1 MEYRFE
7 EDDEA
12 SRRCTWAVVVA
23 VVLAAT
29 IGTVLLV
36 RAAGKK
42 DDEKDREG
50 DPPAAT
56 AATAKTDAKDSAGKN
71 PATKEPSGAEAVKT
85 PAPTPAAAAATTAK
99 MPTPSPAAK
108 TPAPKTPEKA
118 PAKTPAPNPAA
129 KTPAR
134 PAGAGTAKTIEAG
147 QEAERAGD
155 LAAARAAYETA
166 LAAADVGDAR
176 ALVESRLGDV
186 MVKLVASQREMPEKV
201 DHAIVKGDLIALLA
215 RKYGTTTDLIATAN
229 NISNP
234 NSIQI
239 GDRLR
244 ILDHPKFEIEVSKS
258 ENWLLLKMNGKFFK
272 RYSVG
277 TGKFNRTPVGTF
289 KISDKEKNP
298 AWWKDNRQIP
308 FGDPEN
314 ILGTRWMKIVATG
327 DTPPAAGYG
336 IHGTWDNT
344 SLGQQSSAGCVRMA
358 NEDVEELF
366 MLVPEGTS
374 VTIFE

>member
-1 MEYRFE
+1 MDYRFE

-12 SRRCTWAVVVA
+12 SRRRTWAIVVA
-23 VVLAAT
+23 IVLAAT
-29 IGTVLLV
+29 IGTVLMV
-36 RAAGKK
+36 RAADKK
-42 DDEKDREG
+42 DGAKKPEAAPPAAETS
-50 DPPAAT
+50 PAAT
-56 AATAKTDAKDSAGKN
+56 AKDGAKTPGSRPSQKDAADKDKAKDDTAKTPAAPTPPAPPSAAKT
-71 PATKEPSGAEAVKT
+71 PKT
-85 PAPTPAAAAATTAK
+85 PPPAPTPAAK
-99 MPTPSPAAK
+99 TPS
-108 TPAPKTPEKA
+108 
-118 PAKTPAPNPAA
+118 
-129 KTPAR
+129 R
-134 PAGAGTAKTIEAG
+134 PTGAGTAKTIAAG

-155 LAAARAAYETA
+155 LAAARTAFETA
-166 LAAADVGDAR
+166 LAADDIGDSR
-176 ALVESRLGDV
+176 ALVESRLGDI

-234 NSIQI
+234 NNIQI

-244 ILDHPKFEIEVSKS
+244 IMDHPAFEIEVSKS
-258 ENWLLLKMNGKFFK
+258 ENWLLLKLNGKFFK
-272 RYSVG
+272 RYTVG

-289 KISDKEKNP
+289 KITDKEKNP
-298 AWWKDNRQIP
+298 AWWKDNKQIP

-327 DTPPAAGYG
+327 ETPPAAGYG

-366 MLVPEGTS
+366 MLVPEGTP
-374 VTIFE
+374 VKIFE

>member
-12 SRRCTWAVVVA
+12 SRRRTWAVVVA

-42 DDEKDREG
+42 DDKKDQEG
-50 DPPAAT
+50 DPPAAA

-71 PATKEPSGAEAVKT
+71 PATKKPSGAEAVKT
-85 PAPTPAAAAATTAK
+85 PAPKTAAATAASAK
-99 MPTPSPAAK
+99 TPTPAPAAK
-108 TPAPKTPEKA
+108 TPTPKTPEKA
-118 PAKTPAPNPAA
+118 PAKTPA
-129 KTPAR
+129 R
-134 PAGAGTAKTIEAG
+134 PVGAGTAKTIEAG

-166 LAAADVGDAR
+166 LVAADVGDAR

-201 DHAIVKGDLIALLA
+201 DHAIVKGDLIAILA

-234 NSIQI
+234 NNIQI

-314 ILGTRWMKIVATG
+314 ILGTRWMKTVATG